1 MDDLRIRM
9 FGGLS
14 LEAGGEQLPPIA
26 SRTGRSLLAYLIA
39 HRATAPARDLLAGM
53 FWPDMTE
60 TLARRRLSHALWQIQ
75 SVLGEAEGLDTY
87 VIASPTTIRFNTD
100 ARVWVDVDEFD
111 SIVALLKA
119 SGPADLDR
127 RPETL
132 DRLIHAVRLYT
143 GDFLAGYYDDW
154 IMVEQERLRQNLS
167 SVLNHIV
174 RLSKSWGDFDQALLY
189 ARRLAL
195 LDPLHEEAHREVMRL
210 CYLVGRPND
219 ALAQYDRCASILASE
234 MGAEPAADTTALRD
248 EIALGR
254 HAPIVPLS
262 DGSRSRLFEADGAP
276 LVGRARQRQDIIAG
290 MEDALA
296 GSGGIVLVE
305 GDGGSG
311 KTRLLTESAEDANWR
326 GLSVLWGGS
335 ATAGVT
341 RPFEGLRQA
350 LEDGLTEL
358 RVHQLRERMESVW
371 LAVLAPLLPALQR
384 WAPDIEPLPKLRDGS
399 EERDR
404 MREAFHRMFIALAG
418 LTPTMLVLDDLHRLD
433 DDTLWALE
441 TLAVDVVDT
450 PLLICLAYRRT
461 PLEKR
466 REEWQ
471 VVRRLDRTG
480 RRTRVILEPLS
491 VTEIGELVRRILPES
506 STSALVTRLHQHTG
520 GNPLFILETL
530 RAMHER
536 QVSDALRPPTEIES
550 IDQDLPVSDTV
561 FDLISRRL
569 GTLSPEA
576 RHAVWA
582 LAVAGS
588 AMDIDG
594 LAEVCKMPRPAVLDA
609 IDSLIQAGM
618 VGTRR
623 GRYALSHDQLGRVAY
638 ESIDPAERP
647 ELHARLAWYL
657 EETGDEDPATLGHH
671 FRLGRVPARATHYL
685 AEAGSHAAR
694 LSAFASARDRYSE
707 AIEQGRQ
714 AGVDAATMAD
724 LQLALERVLDV
735 LADRDGQ
742 RRLLDELT
750 SARGLADGLRSEV
763 MRRRARLL
771 AALSQ
776 LEVAGDLATSALE
789 IDEARGDDTGQAE
802 DLLVLGTISLWRS
815 QHRRAEAHLR
825 AALELAEAG
834 GDLAADIGHVLGD
847 VLIDKQAFGDADRF
861 LTTAQTIYE
870 RTANKRG
877 LAGVARSQAVLHGE
891 TGAYEL
897 VRPALDRADRI
908 CVEIGYQHGVALNA
922 LNLGFFYRITGQ
934 AARALEPTRR
944 SLHIFESMANLR
956 GRALALANLAD
967 LLLYFGD
974 SDGAHDLASEA
985 LTVFEMLDNRLG
997 AALCRGTLASVE
1009 RRRGQRDA
1017 AIGHVAA
1024 GLQLAAG
1031 DGGTNARFQ
1040 LQRTRAHLHLDDG
1053 ELGDGLALA
1062 EAAWQ
1067 AAERANK
1074 KWLQIDLTVPFARA
1088 LVMVGRPEDAL
1099 ELTGVIEPSPHEAE
1113 LLYWRMEAQRHLG
1126 DHEGAYET
1134 LETAHVAVQR
1144 QFDGLRP
1151 DEVTRSLT
1159 AVPVNRQLEAAW
1171 RAGRPDTQVIQLARL
1186 DTPTGRPIAVDDLV
1200 DVAWTVRHPLDGL
1213 LPEGP
1218 DRRRHRLLRL
1228 VAEAEAAGAAPTVAD
1243 IAAALDVSTATAR
1256 RDIDALRSRG
1266 HGISTRGRR
1275 R

>member
-1 MDDLRIRM
+1 M

-26 SRTGRSLLAYLIA
+26 SRTGRSLLAYLVA
-39 HRATAPARDLLAGM
+39 HRNTAPARDLLAGM

-87 VIASPTTIRFNTD
+87 VIASPTTIRFNTE

-111 SIVALLKA
+111 SIAAMIKA
-119 SGPADLDR
+119 PGPADLDR

-132 DRLIHAVRLYT
+132 ERLIHAVRLYT
-143 GDFLAGYYDDW
+143 GDFLAGYYDNW
-154 IMVEQERLRQNLS
+154 IMVEQERLSQSLS

-248 EIALGR
+248 EIAHGR

-371 LAVLAPLLPALQR
+371 LSVLAPLLPALQR

-404 MREAFHRMFIALAG
+404 MREAFHRTFVALAG

-461 PLEKR
+461 PLENR
-466 REEWQ
+466 SEEWQ
-471 VVRRLDRTG
+471 VIRRLDQSG
-480 RRTRVILEPLS
+480 RRIRVVLEPLS
-491 VTEIGELVRRILPES
+491 VTEVGELVRRIVPES
-506 STSALVTRLHQHTG
+506 STGALVTRLHQHTG
-520 GNPLFILETL
+520 GNPLYILETL

-536 QVSDALRPPTEIES
+536 QVVDALRPPTEIES
-550 IDQDLPVSDTV
+550 TDGDLPVSDTV

-569 GTLSPEA
+569 EALPPEP

-582 LAVAGS
+582 LSVAGS

-594 LAEVCKMPRPAVLDA
+594 LAEVCKVARPAVLDA
-609 IDSLIQAGM
+609 IDYLIQAGM

-623 GRYALSHDQLGRVAY
+623 GRYALTHDQLARVAY

-647 ELHARLAWYL
+647 ELHARLAGYL
-657 EETGDEDPATLGHH
+657 EGIGDDDPATLGHH
-671 FRLGRVPARATHYL
+671 FRLGGVPSRATRYL
-685 AEAGSHAAR
+685 AEAGAQAAR
-694 LSAFASARDRYSE
+694 LSAFANARDRYQE
-707 AIEQGRQ
+707 AIDQGGL
-714 AGVDAATMAD
+714 AGADVASMAV

-735 LADRDGQ
+735 LADRNGQ

-750 SARGLADGLRSEV
+750 AASGLEADVKSEV

-771 AALSQ
+771 AVLSQ
-776 LEVAGDLATSALE
+776 LEAADKLAGSALE
-789 IDEARGDDTGQAE
+789 IDARRGDEAGQAE
-802 DLLVLGTISLWRS
+802 DLLVLGTVSLWRS
-815 QHRRAEAHLR
+815 RHNGAEAHLR
-825 AALELAEAG
+825 AGLELAAPG
-834 GDLAADIGHVLGD
+834 SDLAADIGHVLSD
-847 VLIDKQAFGDADRF
+847 VLIDTQSFEDAARF
-861 LTTAQTIYE
+861 LSAARSTYE

-877 LAGVARSQAVLHGE
+877 LAGVARSQAVLYGE
-891 TGAYEL
+891 TGAYDL
-897 VRPALDRADRI
+897 VRPALDQADRI
-908 CVEIGYQHGVALNA
+908 CQEIGYQHGVALNA
-922 LNLGFFYRITGQ
+922 LNLGFFYRITGK
-934 AARALEPTRR
+934 AARAIEPTTR
-944 SLHIFESMANLR
+944 SLRIFETMANDR
-956 GRALALANLAD
+956 GRAMASANLAD
-967 LLLYFGD
+967 LRHYFGD
-974 SDGAHDLASEA
+974 SEEAGDLASEA
-985 LTVFEMLDNRLG
+985 LSVFEALDNRGG
-997 AALCRGTLASVE
+997 AALCRGTLADIE
-1009 RRRGQRDA
+1009 RRGGRPDSA
-1017 AIGHVAA
+1017 LDHVNA
-1024 GLQLAAG
+1024 GLRLAG
-1031 DGGTNARFQ
+1031 IDGGTNARLQ
-1040 LQRTRAHLHLDDG
+1040 LQRTRAHLHLDAG
-1053 ELGDGLALA
+1053 ELEKGLALA
-1062 EAAWQ
+1062 EGAWQ
-1067 AAERANK
+1067 AADRANK
-1074 KWLQIDLTVPFARA
+1074 KWLRVDLTVPYSRG
-1088 LVMVGRPEDAL
+1088 LVMVGRPERAL
-1099 ELTGVIEPSPHEAE
+1099 ELTAAIEPSPHEAE

-1126 DHEGAYET
+1126 DYEGAYRT
-1134 LETAHVAVQR
+1134 LDAAHAAVQR
-1144 QFDGLRP
+1144 QFEGLRP
-1151 DEVTRSLT
+1151 DEVMRGLT

-1171 RAGRPDTQVIQLARL
+1171 QAGRPDSQTIALARL
-1186 DTPTGRPIAVDDLV
+1186 GTPTGRPIEADDLV
-1200 DVAWTVRHPLDGL
+1200 EVAWTVRHPLDEL

-1218 DRRRHRLLRL
+1218 DRRRHRLVRL
-1228 VAEAEAAGAAPTVAD
+1228 VTEAEAAGAAPTVAD
-1243 IAAALDVSTATAR
+1243 IAEALGVSTATAR
-1256 RDIDALRSRG
+1256 RDIDTLRRG
-1266 HGISTRGRR
+1266 GHVISTRGRR